1 MDIKAINEIV
11 YNRPGSRPENSTKKV
26 VVNPG
31 EVLNAIQKGSINI
44 DGDTFELSEEV
55 REALKTAY
63 DKSMEQNAII
73 NEMNAAAHD
82 MVWAE
87 QTGDAMKAAL
97 EDTSKAMEIANRIA
111 KGGKV
116 PPGDEAFLAE
126 KNPDLYKLAKMQAMA
141 AKMHKEYDTV
151 LEEKEKKE
159 YDWDSG
165 QDNTMHRV
173 AVDIS
178 TGDGGIEITGISEVT
193 VERPF
198 E

>member
-1 MDIKAINEIV
+1 
-11 YNRPGSRPENSTKKV
+11 
-26 VVNPG
+26 
-31 EVLNAIQKGSINI
+31 
-44 DGDTFELSEEV
+44 
-55 REALKTAY
+55 
-63 DKSMEQNAII
+63 
-73 NEMNAAAHD
+73 
-82 MVWAE
+82 
-87 QTGDAMKAAL
+87 MKAAL

-126 KNPDLYKLAKMQAMA
+126 KNPDLYKLAKMQAMT

-193 VERPF
+193 VEKPS